1 MIESVV
7 DDINAVQDFM
17 TYLSDLINDGSVKSI
32 TAQILLDDG
41 DIMSVYTTNLKF
53 HEIIGIIELGKQI
66 VSKEMD
72 YEVFSD
78 GFDEFD
84 DYDDDYDS

>member
-41 DIMSVYTTNLKF
+41 DIMSVYTTNMVF
-53 HEIIGIIELGKQI
+53 HEIIGVIELGKQI
-66 VSKEMD
+66 VVREMD
-72 YEVFSD
+72 YEVMD
-78 GFDEFD
+78 NGFD
-84 DYDDDYDS
+84 DYDDDYDD